1 MVKVD
6 ESDNDDDDSDDDD
19 DVRYDDDND
28 NGDDHC
34 DKTMKTT
41 QIRLNNPRVLFPYCC
56 KNYVIVEWNRIR
68 LLKAITWD
76 SLATERAIGRNF
88 SVTAH

>member
-6 ESDNDDDDSDDDD
+6 KSDNDDDDSDDDD

-56 KNYVIVEWNRIR
+56 KNYVIVE
-68 LLKAITWD
+68 
-76 SLATERAIGRNF
+76 
-88 SVTAH
+88 

>member
-6 ESDNDDDDSDDDD
+6 ESDNDDDSDDDD

-56 KNYVIVEWNRIR
+56 KNYVIVE
-68 LLKAITWD
+68 
-76 SLATERAIGRNF
+76 
-88 SVTAH
+88 